1 MAKVRRIF
9 GTAKKKARNFRRI
22 CRKYVVE
29 HKIGVKLGIMR
40 NEKERKGMIFSEILR
55 FSLKFSDYLDYFS

>member
-1 MAKVRRIF
+1 MAKVRRII

-22 CRKYVVE
+22 CREYVLE

-55 FSLKFSDYLDYFS
+55 FSQKFSDYLDYFS

>member
-22 CRKYVVE
+22 CREYVVE
-29 HKIGVKLGIMR
+29 HKNMGLR
-40 NEKERKGMIFSEILR
+40 NEKERKGMILRNHSE
-55 FSLKFSDYLDYFS
+55 S